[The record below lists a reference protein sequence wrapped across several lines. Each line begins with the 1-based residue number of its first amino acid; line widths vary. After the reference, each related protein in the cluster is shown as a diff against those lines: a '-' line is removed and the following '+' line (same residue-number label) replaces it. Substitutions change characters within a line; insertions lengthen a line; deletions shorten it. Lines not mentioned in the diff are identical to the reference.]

1 MDETQPPYRVQ
12 PGDDHFQVVDPAG
25 RVMLDCGNR
34 ESAEQYALLLNQA
47 FQRGFKAGFRAG
59 KRG

>member
-1 MDETQPPYRVQ
+1 MDETQSPYRAQ
-12 PGDDHFQVVDPAG
+12 PNQNHFQVLDPTG
-25 RVMLDCGNR
+25 RVILDCGSR

-47 FQRGFKAGFRAG
+47 FQGGFKAGFRAG